1 MAKMTD
7 SGRTGLPLVSICIP
21 AFNAGAFL
29 AETLES
35 ALGQDYPHLEII
47 VSDDCSQDNTREV
60 AKRYESAGVRLICQS
75 ANLGMSANWNAV
87 IRASRGKYVCKLDAD
102 DLLEP
107 EYISEMVPVME
118 AHPEI
123 AFAHCACRLI
133 DAAGALLGYERSIHG
148 SFIRPG
154 LEEYRRYVLGARA
167 VNIVL
172 LRRTHFDAVGGY
184 DEQFVYTGDWKMHRE
199 LLKVGDVFYHDRVLA
214 SYRVHSLGK
223 AEVPRLQAKEH
234 LMHLQDINSNWP
246 VEVVGKERLLA
257 TARRRMAMGLVLSA
271 ARAEPEVARVVL
283 SYLPLYGNFLGARLI
298 ARLVQG
304 GGAAM
309 VRGYCRRKLRLRQWV
324 KKLFYKDPGGRRQG
338 SFRGFRSSEQP

>member
-1 MAKMTD
+1 MTA
-7 SGRTGLPLVSICIP
+7 SGRSGFPLVSICIP

-47 VSDDCSQDNTREV
+47 VSDDCSQDNTLEI
-60 AKRYESAGVRLICQS
+60 AKKYESAGVRLICQS
-75 ANLGMSANWNAV
+75 ANLGRSDNCNAV
-87 IRASRGKYVCKLDAD
+87 IRASRGKYICKLDAD

-107 EYISEMVPVME
+107 EYISQMVPVME

-133 DAAGALLGYERSIHG
+133 DASGALLGYERSIHG
-148 SFIRPG
+148 SFIRRG
-154 LEEYRRYVLGARA
+154 REEYPRYVFGARA

-172 LRRTHFDAVGGY
+172 LRRTGFDAVGGY
-184 DEQFVYTGDWKMHRE
+184 DGRFVYTGDWKMHRE

-214 SYRVHSLGK
+214 SYRIHSLGK
-223 AEVPRLQAKEH
+223 ADVPLWQAQEH
-234 LMHLQDINSNWP
+234 LMHLQDMDSNWP

-271 ARAEPEVARVVL
+271 ARVEPEVARAVL
-283 SYLPLYGNFLGARLI
+283 SYLPLYGNFVGARLV

-304 GGAAM
+304 GGAAL
-309 VRGYCRRKLRLRQWV
+309 VRGYCRQKLRLRQWV
-324 KKLFYKDPGGRRQG
+324 KKLLYKNRGCRWQG
-338 SFRGFRSSEQP
+338 SFRGFRSAEQR